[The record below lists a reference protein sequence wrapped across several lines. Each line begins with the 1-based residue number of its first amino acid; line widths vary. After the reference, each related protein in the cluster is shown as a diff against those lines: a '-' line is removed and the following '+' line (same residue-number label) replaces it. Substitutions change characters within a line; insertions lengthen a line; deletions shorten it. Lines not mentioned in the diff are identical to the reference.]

1 VLFSSS
7 SISHGIVLASWPKI
21 ILILIYLCERQK
33 WTMYLSEK
41 QKLGF
46 RNKLLLFDKTKYQT
60 TRKIRVYIRRAQI
73 IIIIII
79 ISAVV

>member
-1 VLFSSS
+1 
-7 SISHGIVLASWPKI
+7 
-21 ILILIYLCERQK
+21 
-33 WTMYLSEK
+33 MYLSEK

>member
-1 VLFSSS
+1 
-7 SISHGIVLASWPKI
+7 
-21 ILILIYLCERQK
+21 
-33 WTMYLSEK
+33 MYLSEK

-46 RNKLLLFDKTKYQT
+46 RKKLLLFDKTKYQT
-60 TRKIRVYIRRAQI
+60 TRKIRVYIRRAQV